1 MNWGTIDEVYAW
13 NGTSSFLAAGN
24 VYLLGLDFC
33 YTFETTWDDDW
44 QTLKATVSF
53 LSDWIACTVLGYR
66 DGKGIKHE
74 KVSGISF
81 DISLGLYSC

>member
-44 QTLKATVSF
+44 QEIETEYTYVAVS
-53 LSDWIACTVLGYR
+53 IKMCIYRVLVTRSSLDYEEKGRGRVCR
-66 DGKGIKHE
+66 DG
-74 KVSGISF
+74 SGST
-81 DISLGLYSC
+81 